1 MDLVDF
7 IEKSCDKTLLSWQK
21 KLIRLIDDL
30 QVKSIIV
37 VSPSKGI
44 IFLDKEGNQ
53 ITFDNNNI
61 N

>member
-1 MDLVDF
+1 MNLVDF

-44 IFLDKEGNQ
+44 IF
-53 ITFDNNNI
+53 FR
-61 N
+61 